1 METQSR
7 SEQIAAELRGD
18 ILRGRYRVGERL
30 PSERDLAER
39 FGVHRGSV
47 REALKRLEQLGIATV
62 KPGGARVAPL
72 EEASLDV
79 VEHLLYRDATPD
91 PEIADQ
97 MLEVMA
103 GLFGLSGR
111 LGTERATSEQRGT
124 IQDQIEQLCQ
134 PDLELSE
141 LIEHFHRLSDL
152 FVEAT
157 GNLVLRLVRKGLTTQ
172 MVDPRTDTRLR
183 ILPPSALRIPP
194 LRKLS
199 RAVDAQDGNAAAE
212 AIHDLTNAFRRN
224 LNQVLTEARAAGDER

>member
-1 METQSR
+1 MNSRSR

-18 ILRGRYRVGERL
+18 ILRGRYREGERL

-47 REALKRLEQLGIATV
+47 REALKRLEQLGIATI

-79 VEHLLYRDATPD
+79 VEHLLFLDDMPD

-111 LGTERATSEQRGT
+111 LGTERASPKQRAA
-124 IQDQIEQLCQ
+124 IQDQIERLCD
-134 PDLELSE
+134 PELELLE
-141 LIEHFHRLSDL
+141 LIENFHGLSDL

-157 GNLVLRLVRKGLTTQ
+157 GNLVLRLVRQGLTTQ
-172 MVDPRTDTRLR
+172 MIDPRTDTRLR
-183 ILPPSALRIPP
+183 ILPPSAMRIPP

-199 RAVDAQDGNAAAE
+199 RAVDAKDGSAAAD
-212 AIHDLTNAFRRN
+212 AIQDLTNAFRRN